1 MKKIFYLLLIA
12 LMITSLCSCFDNK
25 NENDIRGEI
34 ISGDTLKN
42 ETENITENEPEFSI
56 GEVTS
61 NTYSNKFLGL
71 SCTLPSEWVFYTDEQ
86 MLQLNN
92 IAKDFLDDEAKKQLE
107 SATLIYDM
115 YATVEA
121 DGSTINVNLEK
132 LNPVQALSLNIKA
145 SLEAQIDT
153 IKTAYENMGYTD
165 IDIFYERVT
174 VDGKELDG
182 LKINAK
188 IQGIDFYGV
197 CFAFEKSN
205 YLANT
210 MICTLLTDET
220 ESILNCF
227 KLK

>member
-1 MKKIFYLLLIA
+1 MLVSVCGCIGDKK
-12 LMITSLCSCFDNK
+12 D
-25 NENDIRGEI
+25 DDVRGEI
-34 ISGDTLKN
+34 ISGDNK
-42 ETENITENEPEFSI
+42 TENDADKDSDTNTETDTEISNEPEFSI
-56 GEVTS
+56 GVVTS

-71 SCTLPSEWVFYTDEQ
+71 SCTLPSKWVFYTDEQ

-92 IAKDFLDDEAKKQLE
+92 IASEFLDDEAKKQLE
-107 SATLIYDM
+107 NATIIYDM
-115 YATVEA
+115 YAIVEA

-132 LNPVQALSLNIKA
+132 LNAVQALSLNIKA

-165 IDIFYERVT
+165 IDIFYEKVT

-197 CFAFEKSN
+197 CFAFKKSN
-205 YLANT
+205 YFANT